1 MWHFLSS
8 GGGWLMELRQLKYF
22 IAVAERLSFSKA
34 AQQLHVTVP
43 PLSRQIRQLEDEFGV
58 TLLARDRRHVALTDA
73 GRTLLREARALVA
86 QTARVSDRVRL
97 AKCGEA
103 GLVRMGI
110 APGLGEHVSRVL
122 LEHSKRYPAVEV
134 QYQEMLSG
142 LQGKPLLEG
151 EMDVGFVRCVFDS
164 FQLDSEILFE
174 ERFVVHLSKDSP
186 LAKRRSLRIKDLV
199 GETLLLP
206 ERQYCPSM
214 YDKTLELYAQSGI
227 APNVLHVP
235 LTPSPNS
242 DSQIVL
248 VACHKGIF
256 IMPDEASSRPHPG
269 GEVACVPLEEPEAK
283 ISVCVTWQRNERSSV
298 VLAFLESVRRV
309 LRCSTEYSVATGPRS
324 HVFART
330 GREVH

>member
-1 MWHFLSS
+1 VTLSVRV
-8 GGGWLMELRQLKYF
+8 GVPMELRQLRYF

-34 AQQLHVTVP
+34 AHQLHVTVP

-58 TLLARDRRHVALTDA
+58 TLFVRDRRHVALTDA

-86 QTARVSDRVRL
+86 QTVRVSDCLRQ

-122 LEHSKRYPAVEV
+122 LEHSKRFPAVEL

-151 EMDVGFVRCVFDS
+151 EIDVGFVRYLFDS
-164 FQLDSEILFE
+164 FQLDAETLFE
-174 ERFVVHLSKDSP
+174 EKFVVHVSRASA
-186 LAKRRSLRIKDLV
+186 LAKRRSLRMKDLV

-206 ERQYCPSM
+206 DRQYCPSM
-214 YDKTLELYAQSGI
+214 YDKTLELYAKAGI
-227 APNVLHVP
+227 SPNVLHVS

-242 DSQIVL
+242 DSQLVL
-248 VACHKGIF
+248 VACRKGIF
-256 IMPDEASSRPHPG
+256 VMPDEASSRPHPG
-269 GEVACVPLEEPEAK
+269 GEVVCVPLDEPDAK
-283 ISVCVTWQRNERSSV
+283 VSVCLTWRRNEKSSA

-309 LRCSTEYSVATGPRS
+309 LRCSAEYCVAADPRS
-324 HVFART
+324 HPFARPV
-330 GREVH
+330 REIH